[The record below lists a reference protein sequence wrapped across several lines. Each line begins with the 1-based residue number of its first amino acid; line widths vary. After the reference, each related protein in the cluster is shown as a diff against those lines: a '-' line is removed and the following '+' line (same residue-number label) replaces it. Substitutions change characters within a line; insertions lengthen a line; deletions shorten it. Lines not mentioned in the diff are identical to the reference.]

1 MRGLKCRRRQA
12 ATVSSNMKTF
22 HFIIFLFICGCQNS
36 HKGDLSKNSSNA
48 VNYNKDLAIA
58 TNDSLILQTSRHK
71 DIFPEFADSSN
82 SFCQLFG
89 DTLKFYLSTGRFE
102 GSYSL
107 NLEIIND
114 TCNTSF
120 RLFDNYSKYVYK
132 PSLVQITL
140 NKNKFQVN
148 EYIIAQITYNAVGKL
163 QRAEETRGD
172 TVLLNGKIRLR
183 IRDAKFT
190 FEDFSI
196 ENERN
201 DFYAKLNQRPDTVTK
216 LNLYGC
222 AFTDIPNELVSFTNL
237 QELDLTGNDMSRS
250 DFGLLKNIKTLKS
263 LNLTECNLSK
273 FPLAVTFLPNLE
285 TLSLWNNKLS
295 SIPDELYSVT
305 SMKDLSIGNN
315 NLNYLSPKISQLINL
330 ESFESSSTNIRVY
343 PNEMTKLKKLTEIYP
358 SDTMQYIP
366 KSLIK
371 YAWGYDTVLT
381 K

>member
-1 MRGLKCRRRQA
+1 MLD
-12 ATVSSNMKTF
+12 VSSNMKTF
-22 HFIIFLFICGCQNS
+22 RLIIILFICGCQNS
-36 HKGDLSKNSSNA
+36 HKGDTSKNSSNT
-48 VNYNKDLAIA
+48 VTYNRDLAIA
-58 TNDSLILQTSRHK
+58 ANDSLILQTSRHK
-71 DIFPEFADSSN
+71 NYWFPEFSDSSN
-82 SFCQLFG
+82 SLCQLSG
-89 DTLKFYLSTGRFE
+89 DTLKFYLNTGKFE

-107 NLEIIND
+107 NIQIRND
-114 TCNTSF
+114 TFNTSF
-120 RLFDNYSKYVYK
+120 ELFDNYSKYIYK
-132 PSLVQITL
+132 PSSTQIIL

-148 EYIIAQITYNAVGKL
+148 DYIIAQIAYYAVGKL
-163 QRAEETRGD
+163 QRADESRGD
-172 TVLLNGKIRLR
+172 TVFFTGKIRLK

-201 DFYAKLNQRPDTVTK
+201 DFYAKLNQRPDTITK

-222 AFTDIPNELVSFTNL
+222 AFTDIPKELVSFTNL
-237 QELDLTGNDMSRS
+237 EELDLTGNDMSKADLS
-250 DFGLLKNIKTLKS
+250 SLKNIKTLKS

-273 FPLAVTFLPNLE
+273 FPLAVTYLPKLE
-285 TLSLWNNKLS
+285 TLNLWNNKINI
-295 SIPDELYSVT
+295 IPDELYSIT
-305 SMKDLSIGNN
+305 TLKDLTIGNN

-371 YAWGYDTVLT
+371 YAWGYDTVLN

>member
-1 MRGLKCRRRQA
+1 
-12 ATVSSNMKTF
+12 MKTL
-22 HFIIFLFICGCQNS
+22 HFIILLFICGCQNS
-36 HKGDLSKNSSNA
+36 HKDDISKNSSNA
-48 VNYNKDLAIA
+48 VNYDKDLGIA
-58 TNDSLILQTSRHK
+58 ASDSLILKTSRHK

-82 SFCQLFG
+82 SFCQLFD

-107 NLEIIND
+107 NLQIIND
-114 TCNTSF
+114 TFNTSF

-132 PSLVQITL
+132 PSSVQITL
-140 NKNKFQVN
+140 NNNNFQVN
-148 EYIIAQITYNAVGKL
+148 DYIIAKIAYNAIGKHE
-163 QRAEETRGD
+163 RAEETRGD
-172 TVLLNGKIRLR
+172 TIFWNGKIRLK

-190 FEDFSI
+190 YEDFSI

-201 DFYAKLNQRPDTVTK
+201 DFYAKLNQRPDTISK

-222 AFTDIPNELVSFTNL
+222 AFTDIPKELVSFRNL
-237 QELDLTGNDMSRS
+237 EELDLTGNDMSRS

-273 FPLAVTFLPNLE
+273 FPLAVTYLPNLQ
-285 TLSLWNNKLS
+285 TLNIWNNKIS
-295 SIPDELYSVT
+295 SIPDELYSIT
-305 SMKDLSIGNN
+305 SLKDLTIGNN

-366 KSLIK
+366 KPLVK
-371 YAWGYDTVLT
+371 YAWGYDTILA